1 MSRGAAMAGAG
12 GAILYAGL
20 LVLLGAIVLGLIAAG
35 LDAWLAALIVA
46 VVVLIIGA
54 VVTSTGVKQIQST
67 NVAPTQ
73 TAESVREDVEF
84 VKEQM
89 K

>member
-1 MSRGAAMAGAG
+1 M
-12 GAILYAGL
+12 
-20 LVLLGAIVLGLIAAG
+20 
-35 LDAWLAALIVA
+35 AALIVA
-46 VVVLIIGA
+46 IVVLIIGA
-54 VVTSTGVKQIQST
+54 IVTSTGVKQIQST

-73 TAESVREDVEF
+73 TVESVREDVEF